1 MAGTIIGMFLGACTT
16 HAKYPALM
24 VRGDAEEFS
33 SLTYRQF
40 GEDVEALGFG
50 LLSIGVS
57 PGDHVGLVS
66 DNRLEWILT
75 DLAILGIGAA
85 DVPRG
90 SDTTSQELVYI
101 LQHAECK
108 VVVVENAAVLSK
120 LLKIKD
126 QLPDL
131 NTIVVLDEE
140 YHGGPEH
147 AIPLDLLLKKGRRER
162 AVSPRRFLDIAA
174 DVKSSDV
181 ATIIYTSGTTGVP
194 KGVVLTHANV
204 MHNVDVLPDYFGIK
218 PGNIFMSILPPWHV
232 FERTVEYIILA
243 SGVSLAYSKPVRQVL
258 LRDFEI
264 LRPHYIASVPRVWE
278 GLYKGVLN
286 NVRQQPPSK
295 QKLFF
300 ALLKLSMWYSR
311 SWRVIEGREPRF
323 STRLPWEQFAHIS
336 RAVITVTLLAPI
348 YRFANHKLFST
359 IRQKMGGRMVL
370 PISGGGALPQHVD
383 EFFDTIGMRIVEG
396 YGLTETAPVVS
407 ARLPRKSM
415 FRTVGPPIPFTK
427 VEIRSLENPSKQ
439 VLRGHKGLVFVKGP
453 QVMQGYYKNPE
464 ATAEVLNEEGWLNTG
479 DIGRLTVNGDIQL
492 LGRAKDTIVLLGGEN
507 VEPYPIEAKLEES
520 AFISQAVVVGQD
532 QRSLA
537 TLLVPDFDALLKV
550 AEEKGFP
557 ADPERMID
565 QRKVI
570 ELFQDEVK
578 HLISPAN
585 GFKAFE
591 RISQFRLIREEF
603 KVGDELTHTLKKR
616 RGVIQQKYRRVIMS
630 MYR

>member
-1 MAGTIIGMFLGACTT
+1 MFLGACTT
-16 HAKYPALM
+16 HAKYSALM
-24 VRGDAEEFS
+24 VREDAEEFS

-50 LLSIGVS
+50 LLSIGVQ
-57 PGDHVGLVS
+57 PGDHVGLIS

-90 SDTTSQELVYI
+90 SDTTVQELAYI

-108 VVVVENAAVLSK
+108 VVVVENASVLSK
-120 LLKIKD
+120 VLKIRD
-126 QLPDL
+126 ELPDL
-131 NTIVVLDEE
+131 KTIVVLDEE
-140 YHGGPEH
+140 YHGGPEN
-147 AIPLDLLLKKGRRER
+147 AIPLDVLLKNGRRER
-162 AVSPRRFLDIAA
+162 AISPRKFLDFAA
-174 DVKSSDV
+174 EVKPADV

-218 PGNIFMSILPPWHV
+218 PGHIFLSILPPWHV

-243 SGVSLAYSKPVRQVL
+243 SGVSLAYSKPLRQVL
-258 LRDFEI
+258 LRDFEL

-278 GLYKGVLN
+278 GLYKGILN
-286 NVRQQPPSK
+286 NVRQQSASK
-295 QKLFF
+295 QRLFF
-300 ALLKLSMWYSR
+300 TLLRLSMWYCR
-311 SWRVIEGREPRF
+311 SWRVIEGRDPQF
-323 STRLPWEQFAHIS
+323 SPLPPWAQFLRLAK
-336 RAVITVTLLAPI
+336 AVLVVTALAPL
-348 YRFANHKLFST
+348 YRFANHKVFST
-359 IRQKMGGRMVL
+359 IRGRMGGRMIL

-383 EFFDTIGMRIVEG
+383 EFFDTVGLRIVEG
-396 YGLTETAPVVS
+396 YGLTETSPVIS

-439 VLRGHKGLVFVKGP
+439 VLQGHKGLVFVKGP
-453 QVMQGYYKNPE
+453 QVMRGYHKNAE
-464 ATAEVLNEEGWLNTG
+464 ATAEVLSEDGWLNTG
-479 DIGRLTVNGDIQL
+479 DIGRLTVHGDIQL

-520 AFISQAVVVGQD
+520 QFISQAVVVGQD
-532 QRSLA
+532 QRALA
-537 TLLVPDFDALLKV
+537 TILVPDFDALTKI
-550 AEEKGFP
+550 APEKGFP
-557 ADPERMID
+557 TTPDEMIGN
-565 QRKVI
+565 RKVI

-585 GFKAFE
+585 GFKTFE
-591 RISQFRLIREEF
+591 RISQFRLICEEF

-616 RGVIQQKYRRVIMS
+616 RNVIQQKYRRVIMG
-630 MYR
+630 MFQK

>member
-1 MAGTIIGMFLGACTT
+1 
-16 HAKYPALM
+16 
-24 VRGDAEEFS
+24 
-33 SLTYRQF
+33 
-40 GEDVEALGFG
+40 
-50 LLSIGVS
+50 
-57 PGDHVGLVS
+57 
-66 DNRLEWILT
+66 
-75 DLAILGIGAA
+75 
-85 DVPRG
+85 
-90 SDTTSQELVYI
+90 
-101 LQHAECK
+101 
-108 VVVVENAAVLSK
+108 
-120 LLKIKD
+120 
-126 QLPDL
+126 
-131 NTIVVLDEE
+131 
-140 YHGGPEH
+140 
-147 AIPLDLLLKKGRRER
+147 
-162 AVSPRRFLDIAA
+162 
-174 DVKSSDV
+174 
-181 ATIIYTSGTTGVP
+181 
-194 KGVVLTHANV
+194 
-204 MHNVDVLPDYFGIK
+204 
-218 PGNIFMSILPPWHV
+218 
-232 FERTVEYIILA
+232 
-243 SGVSLAYSKPVRQVL
+243 
-258 LRDFEI
+258 
-264 LRPHYIASVPRVWE
+264 
-278 GLYKGVLN
+278 
-286 NVRQQPPSK
+286 
-295 QKLFF
+295 
-300 ALLKLSMWYSR
+300 
-311 SWRVIEGREPRF
+311 
-323 STRLPWEQFAHIS
+323 
-336 RAVITVTLLAPI
+336 
-348 YRFANHKLFST
+348 
-359 IRQKMGGRMVL
+359 
-370 PISGGGALPQHVD
+370 
-383 EFFDTIGMRIVEG
+383 
-396 YGLTETAPVVS
+396 
-407 ARLPRKSM
+407 M